1 MQKENSII
9 LQNKT
14 KTSKIIQ
21 TSATA
26 QEIMSCAS

>member
-14 KTSKIIQ
+14 KTSKINQ
-21 TSATA
+21 TTTIT
-26 QEIMSCAS
+26 QEIMSCTS